1 MIKEIYVKSKAKLSL
16 QKHFHRSEHWLIKK
30 GLAHITLNNKI
41 IKKKIDESVFI
52 PKETIHRVENK
63 SSKPLIIYEAQ
74 IGKILKE
81 SDIVRYDDI
90 YGRVKSVF

>member
-1 MIKEIYVKSKAKLSL
+1 MIKEIYVNSKAKLSL

-30 GLAHITLNNKI
+30 GLAHITLNNNII
-41 IKKKIDESVFI
+41 IKKTDESIFI
-52 PKETIHRVENK
+52 PKGSIHRVENK

-74 IGKILKE
+74 IGKILRE

-90 YGRVKSVF
+90 YGRVKSVS

>member
-1 MIKEIYVKSKAKLSL
+1 MSL
-16 QKHFHRSEHWLIKK
+16 FLYP
-30 GLAHITLNNKI
+30 
-41 IKKKIDESVFI
+41 ES
-52 PKETIHRVENK
+52 IHRVENK

-81 SDIVRYDDI
+81 CDIVRYDDI